1 VTTIAASLIHK
12 EIAADSKCSSDDSFC
27 NVWKLRNWK
36 DGPIGAA
43 GDWGHILKFF
53 EALETNGEV
62 DSEWDIEVLQLQ
74 SSGLY
79 IYEASLKPYPIKDK
93 FYAIGSGAAYALA
106 AMALG
111 KSPREAVEIA
121 ARFDPGTGG
130 EIDVIKLGRN
140 RAVKS
145 KR

>member
-1 VTTIAASLIHK
+1 MTTIAASLAHK

-27 NVWKLRNWK
+27 SVYKLRQWK

-43 GDWGHILKFF
+43 GDWHQILKFY
-53 EALETNGEV
+53 EALEIGGEI

-74 SSGLY
+74 PSGLF
-79 IYEASLKPYPIKDK
+79 IYGASLKPYPIKDK
-93 FYAIGSGAAYALA
+93 FYAIGSGAAYALT

-130 EIDVIKLGRN
+130 EIDVLKGSSRGKKN
-140 RAVKS
+140 TR
-145 KR
+145 

>member
-1 VTTIAASLIHK
+1 MTTIAASLIHK
-12 EIAADSKCSSDDSFC
+12 EIAADSKCSSDNSFC
-27 NVWKLRNWK
+27 SVWKLRNWK

-53 EALETNGEV
+53 EALETNGEI

-74 SSGLY
+74 PNGLY

-93 FYAIGSGAAYALA
+93 FYAVGSGAAYALA

-121 ARFDPGTGG
+121 AKFDPGTGG
-130 EIDVIKLGRN
+130 EIDVITLGRN
-140 RAVKS
+140 RGS
-145 KR
+145 KNKR

>member
-1 VTTIAASLIHK
+1 MTTIAASLAHN

-27 NVWKLRNWK
+27 SVYKLRQWK

-43 GDWGHILKFF
+43 GDWHHILKFY
-53 EALETNGEV
+53 EALETGGDI

-74 SSGLY
+74 PTGLY
-79 IYEASLKPYPIKDK
+79 IYGASLKPYPIKDK
-93 FYAIGSGAAYALA
+93 YYAIGSGAAYALA

-111 KSPREAVEIA
+111 KPPREAVEIA
-121 ARFDPGTGG
+121 AMFDSGTGG
-130 EIDVIKLGRN
+130 EIDVLKGN
-140 RAVKS
+140 RRGVKN